1 MSELTLKGKTSMEN
15 VYNAIVDYTIEN
27 LYSPSIAEIKEMCN
41 TKSNSA
47 TERYLKNLEHE
58 GKIKLYKGNRRIQLI
73 GYKLVPDIK

>member
-1 MSELTLKGKTSMEN
+1 MSELTTKGKVAMDN
-15 VYNAIVDYTIEN
+15 VYKAIVDYTIEN
-27 LYSPSIAEIKEMCN
+27 LYPPSVAEIKEMCN

-73 GYKLVPDIK
+73 GYKLVKNI